1 MKVIRKDQ
9 ILEEGML
16 KNIIEERRL
25 LNENDHPFLVRM
37 KYGFQNDERL
47 FFVMDLFR
55 NGELPD
61 HFKEV

>member
-1 MKVIRKDQ
+1 MLGEGAEAKVYLVEKKINGKQYAMKVIRKDQ

-37 KYGFQNDERL
+37 KYGF
-47 FFVMDLFR
+47 
-55 NGELPD
+55 
-61 HFKEV
+61 